1 MGSGVNSTKIQTIVI
16 GGGQA
21 GLAAGYHL
29 AKRGLPFLILDANA
43 RVGDAWRLRWDSLR
57 LFTPARYAGLP
68 GMRFPAP
75 GSSFPNKQQVADYLF
90 EYARR
95 FRLPVRNSVR
105 VDRLWKEDGRFMMSA
120 GNRRFEAENV
130 IVAMANYQ
138 VPRIPSFAREL
149 RPDIVQLHSHD
160 YRNPQQLQKGGVL
173 VVGVGNSGAD
183 IALEVAQSHP
193 TWISG
198 KESGQ
203 IPWPI
208 ETFISRHF
216 LFRLIR
222 FIGHHVL
229 TVKTPIGRRA
239 RPKMLHRAAP
249 LVRVKPQDLTKAGVE
264 YVPRVVGVKDGLPL
278 LADDRFRDVQ
288 NVIWCTGYECGFSW
302 IDLPIF
308 DDQRDPVHD
317 NGVVANVLGM
327 YFVGLHFLYAMSS
340 ATLIGIGRD
349 AERVVNVLASKSQYK
364 KSASATRLL
373 SLEPRDSMNW
383 SAQAEAH
390 RVHGEGQTTRRCNQ
404 LSLSSANRELGR
416 AVSLSAEPSGA
427 STPSIN

>member
-1 MGSGVNSTKIQTIVI
+1 MRSEVNSTKIQTIVI

-21 GLAAGYHL
+21 GLTAGYYL

-43 RVGDAWRLRWDSLR
+43 QVGDAWRLRWDSLR

-75 GSSFPNKQQVADYLF
+75 GASFPNKQQVADYLV

-95 FRLPVRNSVR
+95 FRLPVRNGIR
-105 VDRLWKEDGRFMMSA
+105 VDRLWKENDRFIMSA
-120 GNRRFEAENV
+120 GNQRFEAENV

-138 VPRIPSFAREL
+138 VPRMPSFAREL
-149 RPDIVQLHSHD
+149 RPEIVQLHSHD
-160 YRNPQQLQKGGVL
+160 YRNPSQLQEGGVL

-198 KESGQ
+198 KESGH
-203 IPWPI
+203 IPWSI
-208 ETFISRHF
+208 ETLLSRHF
-216 LFRLIR
+216 LFRLVR
-222 FIGHHVL
+222 FVGHHVL
-229 TVKTPIGRRA
+229 TVKTPIGRRV

-249 LVRVKPQDLTKAGVE
+249 LVRVKPQDLINAGAE

-278 LADDRFRDVQ
+278 LADGRVRDVQ
-288 NVIWCTGYECGFSW
+288 NVIWCTGYERGFSW

-308 DDQRDPVHD
+308 DGQGDAVHD
-317 NGVVANVLGM
+317 NGVVTDIPGM

-340 ATLIGIGRD
+340 ATLIGVARD
-349 AERVVNVLASKSQYK
+349 ADRIVNAVAARSQRK
-364 KSASATRLL
+364 KSAPAPWLLAREPRGTDELVGSAT
-373 SLEPRDSMNW
+373 
-383 SAQAEAH
+383 
-390 RVHGEGQTTRRCNQ
+390 GT
-404 LSLSSANRELGR
+404 
-416 AVSLSAEPSGA
+416 
-427 STPSIN
+427 